1 MTRTLY
7 HIERCPYCEKVRLAL
22 ALEGLDY
29 DSRVIDPQ
37 DRGEVMRVSGQEKVP
52 LLVEDERALLESNRI
67 LQRLVEAP
75 ESKLVPTSR
84 RDQSLTWVLVD
95 RADAILAP
103 LSLRLRR
110 RKDPDGRALT
120 EEDLSVVRRRL
131 HEELA
136 VMEGILERGPFLFG
150 ERPTVADVAVHAFLN
165 RLPRGERDTV
175 IVDYPRVTGWFDRVL
190 EAAGRN

>member
-22 ALEGLDY
+22 ALEGLKFE
-29 DSRVIDPQ
+29 SRTIEPD
-37 DRGEVMRVSGQEKVP
+37 DRSEVVKISGQEKVP
-52 LLVEDERALLESNRI
+52 VLVEGDRVLLESNRI

-75 ESKLVPTSR
+75 ESKLVPSSR

-95 RADAILAP
+95 RADAILGP
-103 LSLRLRR
+103 LAVRLRR
-110 RKDPDGRALT
+110 RQDPDGNPLS
-120 EEDLSVVRRRL
+120 EEDLSVIRRRL
-131 HEELA
+131 LEEIA

-150 ERPTVADVAVHAFLN
+150 ERPTVADVAAHAFLN

-175 IVDYPRVTGWFDRVL
+175 TVDYPRVSGWYDRVL
-190 EAAGRN
+190 QAAGRA